1 MKKTSTCKFLLLL
14 AAHLFFSFA
23 AFAGGDAGK
32 ATASVSS
39 SAVEIGQSVTLSVT
53 VSDQTGDGASGGQC
67 KYTITIPTEITPSTK
82 VNSSVSKGKNGN
94 TTYTH
99 GSYTTSSVGCYTFD
113 LNVTDGSQGGA
124 DPQVCFHPK
133 APVVAQAS
141 DVVPYAFTA
150 NWEAESS
157 AQSYLLTLKKASG
170 EVIAEDVEVN
180 GTSHPFTGLEYATY
194 AYSVK
199 SKAGDLVSL
208 GTSAEMQVLPL
219 QPSVSLSAIEPFAI
233 VLGEN
238 PHTQAVTLTASN
250 LYGDVALSLKS
261 GANSSFAIS
270 KQTISQTEQSA
281 AFDITYNP
289 TEVGAHKDTLLIS
302 TLYLSQEIPLQGQAT
317 LNAPNAL
324 DASSVSSSRFTANWE
339 KVSAATNYYLSVKDG
354 LGEDVYSDYV
364 GDVASFEITNLKPE
378 ANYKYTVK
386 AFANE
391 LLSAASN
398 EIELSTTKG
407 PVVNY
412 SNSASFY
419 QEVNTEDTKTIRV
432 EATNVVGTV
441 SVRIADENGCF
452 STEMSS
458 LAAAGGEV
466 LVKFNPT
473 QVGVFTAKL
482 ILSAEGLDSDVE
494 VALKGTSTPAAVVAL
509 PASNITDASF
519 VANWEASTDAVDYLL
534 TLTQDGLVVM
544 SDQSTAGVNSYSVS
558 ADGGRTYSYS
568 VKVVAT
574 DMTSVASNEIKLI
587 THSAPYPVAHLK
599 ESTIQVKWNAVPDA
613 DGYEITLYKGDVAVE
628 DYNAVPVNN
637 ATSVDFV
644 AQQGSTDYT
653 YELFSLFGKSKY
665 SSGILAVIVADQ
677 PDEDPMPNF
686 DFEAW
691 EEGKEGSEDS
701 VEPVSWNS
709 FMTFS
714 CSLPSVACGFAQ
726 KKKIEES
733 VDTRPG
739 SKGTKSAKIWS
750 TSVIGIVA
758 NGNMTTGQIIAGSTT
773 ATETDKNYNQTK
785 REDDAFNMPFK
796 GRPDSISVW
805 VKFVPEK
812 MGEQAG
818 ITTTIHGDCDY
829 KDPADSGSD
838 CEVAKADAT
847 FYATES
853 KGWQRLSIPFE
864 ARISTD
870 PRYILISVTTNKT
883 PGGGTAGDAVYVDDM
898 LLIYKP
904 ELSVNPI
911 GKTTY
916 EKGEELNVAYTLTGT
931 MSAYNVNADAN
942 VVSLQLSDAN
952 GSFENP
958 IVLSQV
964 TTNAGGVLTADIPTN
979 IPEGNNYKLRVVTTN
994 YPMTVVCE
1002 ATLTINDAMPTTP
1015 VALDATAITSV
1026 SFVAN
1031 WEAVANNGGYVVTV
1045 NEKDYVVTDEAATSL
1060 TLTNLAPET
1069 SYSYTVKSLNGN
1081 RYSLASNTIS
1091 VRTSSG
1097 GAILYDKES
1106 LSDFATIVNEPI
1118 SQTIAIEGIGLIQ
1131 DIAIALQGN
1140 DAAKFSVDVTEL
1152 DAVGGDI
1159 VVTYAADALGEHT
1172 ASLVLTS
1179 ATASSLAIPLKGI
1192 CRVPSPANLAATAIT
1207 PDGFTASWA
1216 AVAGAESY
1224 NFAILDAED
1233 SVVSSATITAIT
1245 DLSKKVKGLSSNSSY
1260 KFTLTAVIGS
1270 FESLP
1275 AVFANVTT
1283 MAQPVINVET
1293 TPIEL
1298 SATVGASTITYSIEN
1313 AIAGET
1319 VSVTLT
1325 GDSDISKTDGEEQIE
1340 INYSP
1345 TVVGTSSATLEIAYP
1360 YAETKTIAISA
1371 INLPEAVVTSAG
1383 ESAETFFVAQWTA
1396 FEGADSYL
1404 LTVKNEEDVVEAAY
1418 NKKNVG
1424 TVLFYT
1430 VSDLSPNTTYSFFVE
1445 VVKNNL
1451 TSLPSNTTDVTT
1463 SQTSS
1468 FANVA
1473 NKAYKLYPNPAED
1486 YIRVEGL
1493 APSEIYVISDARNT
1507 ILLKGKYD
1515 GNSIRVSDLIPGVYV
1530 LRFGNQN
1537 ISFIKK

>member
-219 QPSVSLSAIEPFAI
+219 QPSVSVSDINPFEMILGGTPQAQTAILSAA
-233 VLGEN
+233 
-238 PHTQAVTLTASN
+238 N
-250 LYGDVALSLKS
+250 LYGDVALSIKGGDGSPFSIDKS
-261 GANSSFAIS
+261 SM
-270 KQTISQTEQSA
+270 SQTEQNLEFS
-281 AFDITYNP
+281 ITFNP
-289 TEVGAHKDTLLIS
+289 SSPGVAEDALVIS
-302 TLYLSQEIPLQGQAT
+302 TLSFNKEISLKGTALPQA
-317 LNAPNAL
+317 PQAL
-324 DASSVSSSRFTANWE
+324 AATDEFSSGFTANWE
-339 KVSAATNYYLSVKDG
+339 ALSYATDYFLTVKDE
-354 LGEDVYSDYV
+354 LGEDVYSNYV
-364 GDVASFEITNLKPE
+364 GDVASYEITNLKPE

-441 SVRIADENGCF
+441 SVRIADENGYF
-452 STEMSS
+452 STEVSS
-458 LAAAGGEV
+458 LAAADGEV

-509 PASNITDASF
+509 PASNITNASF

-544 SDQSTAGVNSYSVS
+544 SDQSTAGANSYSVS

-568 VKVVAT
+568 VKVVAD

-628 DYNAVPVNN
+628 DYNAVAVNN

-653 YELFSLFGKSKY
+653 YELFSLFGESKY

-714 CSLPSVACGFAQ
+714 CSLPIGCSNA
-726 KKKIEES
+726 KTKKIEES

-750 TSVIGIVA
+750 TSVFGVVA
-758 NGNMTTGQIIAGSTT
+758 NGNMTTGQIIAGSMT
-773 ATETDKNYNQTK
+773 AKDTDKNYNQTK
-785 REDDAFNMPFK
+785 REDNAFNMPFK

-805 VKFVPEK
+805 VKFVPDK

-864 ARISTD
+864 ARKSTD
-870 PRYILISVTTNKT
+870 PRFILISVTTNKT

-1131 DIAIALQGN
+1131 GIAIALQGN

-1360 YAETKTIAISA
+1360 YAEAKTIAISA

-1383 ESAETFFVAQWTA
+1383 EFAETSFVAQWTA

-1468 FANVA
+1468 FANVV